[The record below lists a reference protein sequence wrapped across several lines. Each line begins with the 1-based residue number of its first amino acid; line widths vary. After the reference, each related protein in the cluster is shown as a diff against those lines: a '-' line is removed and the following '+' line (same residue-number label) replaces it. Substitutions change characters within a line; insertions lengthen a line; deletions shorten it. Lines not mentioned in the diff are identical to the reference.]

1 MNTLI
6 ETLQDRERERK
17 KPRSYVQI
25 QNLIRDGNELMERLR
40 KTT

>member
-6 ETLQDRERERK
+6 ETLQDRERE